1 LSRGRSFGQA
11 VVRFMEIKLLLDF
24 LYRCL
29 LINAGTYTATAVA
42 MLIFRSMV
50 CRIHESL
57 FGPDEAAVMRSVRNC
72 LAACKLPIIFFNPVP
87 WVAVPVIK

>member
-1 LSRGRSFGQA
+1 
-11 VVRFMEIKLLLDF
+11 MEFKLLQDF
-24 LYRCL
+24 LYWCS

-42 MLIFRSMV
+42 VPMFRSMV
-50 CRIHESL
+50 CRIHKKF
-57 FGPDEAAVMRSVRNC
+57 FGLDEAAVMRSVRNC